1 MDPLFI
7 AFMALIFFVTLQG
20 IYVVYQYFGGM
31 ATTVLVDTLLVF
43 GMGVAIFWQGG
54 RRFGTPVGTTQ
65 AIEPPRPASRDY
77 TPERR
82 RRDITLDPGEQEHIR
97 SRQRQDWR
105 DPAEIIESSS
115 EEETVRGSD
124 NTSTLSTP
132 QQPGPLDLDNLFDDL
147 HIRGAGGGGKGGKGP
162 TGGGGGGGDDPS
174 GNNGEGSGSGG
185 GSGGGDP
192 SGSGGG
198 GGGGGGP
205 PGGGGG
211 GGGGDDSDDDT
222 PQRNR
227 PRAKGKVTYARAPP
241 DFEGDKTK
249 YEDFKRLAVNY
260 GEAYKTSFN
269 TKEEY
274 NQWLLSY
281 FVSGAASKFAA
292 AAEKQ
297 GWIRSFT
304 TTQMW
309 EKLDE
314 RFMDGKLPKKAAEL
328 LEVTRQGKTEIQE
341 FIAWFEE
348 KCAEAGYYWY
358 EPDAEGKYAGEDP
371 THIRLL
377 NKSIRTKIV
386 DAIHVAEEVPVN
398 YIPYRNKA
406 LRIGINIENH
416 EEDSKGGNQLRWIDG
431 KTIGAKGGAGSSGTS
446 GSGHNQNP
454 SKTTSPTPVGGPG
467 VPAPAYSA
475 GSGQG
480 TAMQV
485 DRTLARTR
493 GLCYKCGQKW
503 GEGKDCD
510 QCKRRGMKVRSQA
523 EESNKPETR
532 PVEDK
537 AVDKGKGR
545 DPAEGPGFPKG
556 AQ

>member
-7 AFMALIFFVTLQG
+7 AFMALIFFVMLQG
-20 IYVVYQYFGGM
+20 IYVVYRYFGGV
-31 ATTVLVDTLLVF
+31 ATTALVDTLLIF
-43 GMGVAIFWQGG
+43 GMGVAVFWNGG
-54 RRFGTPVGTTQ
+54 RRYGDPIGTTR
-65 AIEPPRPASRDY
+65 AIEPPRPPSR
-77 TPERR
+77 THNPRHGERN
-82 RRDITLDPGEQEHIR
+82 IDPDPDEQEHIR
-97 SRQRQDWR
+97 SRQRRDWR
-105 DPAEIIESSS
+105 ESTGIIDSS
-115 EEETVRGSD
+115 
-124 NTSTLSTP
+124 NLN
-132 QQPGPLDLDNLFDDL
+132 NLFDDL
-147 HIRGAGGGGKGGKGP
+147 HIRGAGGGGKGGKNP
-162 TGGGGGGGDDPS
+162 TGGSGGGGGGGDGDPP
-174 GNNGEGSGSGG
+174 GGEGSGSRGG
-185 GSGGGDP
+185 GGGHDP
-192 SGSGGG
+192 GSGSGRGG

-211 GGGGDDSDDDT
+211 GGGGGGDESDDDT
-222 PQRNR
+222 PQRDR

-260 GEAYKTSFN
+260 GEAYKASFN

-274 NQWLLSY
+274 NRWLLSY
-281 FVSGAASKFAA
+281 FVSGATSKFAA

-297 GWIRSFT
+297 GWIKSFT

-416 EEDSKGGNQLRWIDG
+416 KEDSKGGNQLRWIDG
-431 KTIGAKGGAGSSGTS
+431 KTIGAKGNTGSSGSGTS
-446 GSGHNQNP
+446 GGNHASA
-454 SKTTSPTPVGGPG
+454 KTTVPTPIGGPG

-510 QCKRRGMKVRSQA
+510 QCKRRGMKVRSQT
-523 EESNKPETR
+523 EESDKPGSR

-537 AVDKGKGR
+537 TVDKGKGR

>member
-1 MDPLFI
+1 
-7 AFMALIFFVTLQG
+7 
-20 IYVVYQYFGGM
+20 
-31 ATTVLVDTLLVF
+31 
-43 GMGVAIFWQGG
+43 MGVAVFWNGG
-54 RRFGTPVGTTQ
+54 RRYGNPVGTTQ
-65 AIEPPRPASRDY
+65 AIEPPRPVRRNSNSERRERNV
-77 TPERR
+77 TPE
-82 RRDITLDPGEQEHIR
+82 LDEREHIR
-97 SRQRQDWR
+97 SRHRQDWR
-105 DPAEIIESSS
+105 DPADIIETSS
-115 EEETVRGSD
+115 EEETARGSD
-124 NTSTLSTP
+124 NSSTPSTP
-132 QQPGPLDLDNLFDDL
+132 QLPGPLDLDNLFDDL

-162 TGGGGGGGDDPS
+162 TGGNGGGGDGDPP
-174 GNNGEGSGSGG
+174 GGEGSGSGG
-185 GSGGGDP
+185 GSGGHDP
-192 SGSGGG
+192 GSGSGGDGG

-211 GGGGDDSDDDT
+211 GGGGGGDDSDEEG

-260 GEAYKTSFN
+260 GEAYKASFN

-274 NQWLLSY
+274 NRWLLSY

-292 AAEKQ
+292 AAKKQ
-297 GWIRSFT
+297 GWIKSFT

-314 RFMDGKLPKKAAEL
+314 QFMDGKLPKKAAEL

-431 KTIGAKGGAGSSGTS
+431 KTIGAKGNTGSSGSNTS
-446 GSGHNQNP
+446 GNNHTSA
-454 SKTTSPTPVGGPG
+454 KTTTPTPIGGPSI
-467 VPAPAYSA
+467 PAPAYSA

-510 QCKRRGMKVRSQA
+510 QCKRRGVKVRSQT
-523 EESNKPETR
+523 EESDKPESR
-532 PVEDK
+532 LVEDK
-537 AVDKGKGR
+537 TVDKGKGR